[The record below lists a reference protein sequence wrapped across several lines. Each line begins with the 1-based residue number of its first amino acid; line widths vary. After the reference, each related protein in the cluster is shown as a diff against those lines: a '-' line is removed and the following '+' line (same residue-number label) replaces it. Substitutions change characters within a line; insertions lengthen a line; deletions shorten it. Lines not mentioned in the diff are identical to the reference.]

1 MSILGYYNTAIRIIL
16 TDFKLSSFHKQRWR
30 AHKSRVYFKVSELCL
45 CWRELRRVHCIELSR
60 RNDPQVGNSTLP
72 TGQTSLLLLQTTTG
86 PRTMATLLLCCIC
99 HFILTLLSGYLSKV
113 DCSRQWWSYTSFMF
127 ENRHRVWNTMC
138 LLLRRRLCA
147 QRSKV
152 HHMSGW
158 PVMEWV
164 SIVVLCQR

>member
-1 MSILGYYNTAIRIIL
+1 MKGSEKPCLFQGIRVMFVLAWAKESSLHWAFEKKWSISWKFYAT
-16 TDFKLSSFHKQRWR
+16 LS
-30 AHKSRVYFKVSELCL
+30 
-45 CWRELRRVHCIELSR
+45 
-60 RNDPQVGNSTLP
+60 
-72 TGQTSLLLLQTTTG
+72 QTSLLLLQTTTG

-164 SIVVLCQR
+164 SVVVLCQR